1 MKIAKRIILKKSIAL
16 FVPSAPPKIL
26 LKQGGDLE
34 QKNGDK
40 ILIKNG

>member
-1 MKIAKRIILKKSIAL
+1 MKITKRVILKKNIELFTPSI
-16 FVPSAPPKIL
+16 PPKL
-26 LKQGGDLE
+26 TLKQGGDLE